1 MSYSMNQQVK
11 ILNSVDEKHRIKISW
26 IDEIGWFS
34 IEKIDVENSKT
45 LMILIKD
52 ILKIFANN
60 RIKYI
65 KQYIGYSDVEL
76 FRYSEFIEYDDY
88 ITVTTPIDKFPI
100 EIVGVLGL
108 NPI

>member
-1 MSYSMNQQVK
+1 MAYLNQQVK
-11 ILNSVDEKHRIKISW
+11 IIDSVDGNHQIKISW

-34 IEKIDVENSKT
+34 IQKIDEENSKT

-52 ILKIFANN
+52 IIKLFADNG
-60 RIKYI
+60 IKYI
-65 KQYIGYSDVEL
+65 KQYIEYSDLEL
-76 FRYSEFIEYDDY
+76 FKFSEYIEYDDY

-108 NPI
+108 KPL